1 MTPED
6 VYQQWKSQRSTIEV
20 SADFDANVMSRLAAE
35 ADVVTSEL
43 TSTTGRLALLDRP
56 LWGALAVV
64 AASVVGIVRLSF
76 ALLVVLF

>member
-20 SADFDANVMSRLAAE
+20 ADDFDANVMSQLVAK
-35 ADVVTSEL
+35 ADAGTSEL
-43 TSTTGRLALLDRP
+43 TSNTAGLALLDRP
-56 LWGALAVV
+56 LWAALAVV
-64 AASVVGIVRLSF
+64 AASVVGIVRVSF